1 MFKLWCEWGKKRKLA
16 AYIICKRARLI
27 RFSDALFHPCTGK
40 WHNIR
45 FKESYCWLDWSSNVL
60 QENKIY
66 RSEFNPSQCCVI
78 FFTNLPSQYLNH
90 ACYYGRE
97 EQVELFH
104 EEGRVTFSCC
114 GTLRQKENRKFS
126 FLITDPYFIT
136 YWVTKKKGCPHMAL
150 AWGGLVKLQRRNTG
164 SNVTGLHSPKKH
176 NG

>member
-1 MFKLWCEWGKKRKLA
+1 MA
-16 AYIICKRARLI
+16 VYIICKRAPLI
-27 RFSDALFHPCTGK
+27 RFSDAPFHPCTGK

-45 FKESYCWLDWSSNVL
+45 FKESYCWLDWSPNLL

-90 ACYYGRE
+90 ACYYGRK

-104 EEGRVTFSCC
+104 KEGRVTFSCC

>member
-1 MFKLWCEWGKKRKLA
+1 MGYKRKLA
-16 AYIICKRARLI
+16 VYIICKRAPLI
-27 RFSDALFHPCTGK
+27 RFSDAPFHPCTGK
-40 WHNIR
+40 WHTIR
-45 FKESYCWLDWSSNVL
+45 FKESYCWLDWSPNLL

-78 FFTNLPSQYLNH
+78 FFTNLRSQYLYH
-90 ACYYGRE
+90 ACHYGRE

-136 YWVTKKKGCPHMAL
+136 YRALLLTERQKKVVLTWLWPEVA
-150 AWGGLVKLQRRNTG
+150 
-164 SNVTGLHSPKKH
+164 
-176 NG
+176 